1 MSLLPIAT
9 PFPRGEIEISS
20 TQDHHLVVCPP
31 HQHHRRQT
39 QLRDT
44 NHSWLYSCRP
54 AGGGSWFYTMGCFV
68 LLILVNYLIFFLL
81 DFLLFIPSFL
91 VVLVQEKK
99 KTHRSRSVLSPL
111 TAPQFHGSLHP
122 KLHSFI
128 LGPWLLGPSPQTKQP
143 AASTRRPPVFP
154 APISEFLDT
163 VRPSVSDLQKQFFD
177 RELFLASKVD
187 SKSPRSHPH
196 TPLFPKYNNKS
207 SPDTTR
213 VTLFALRSTHRPTTI
228 DHCRDSC
235 LGWLVANRH
244 GDRRFHSLF
253 TDKRHSF

>member
-99 KTHRSRSVLSPL
+99 NTQESIRLVASHGTAVPRKPASKTPLLHSWALATGSLSPDK
-111 TAPQFHGSLHP
+111 TTRCLHP
-122 KLHSFI
+122 S
-128 LGPWLLGPSPQTKQP
+128 
-143 AASTRRPPVFP
+143 STRLPC
-154 APISEFLDT
+154 
-163 VRPSVSDLQKQFFD
+163 
-177 RELFLASKVD
+177 
-187 SKSPRSHPH
+187 SH
-196 TPLFPKYNNKS
+196 F
-207 SPDTTR
+207 R
-213 VTLFALRSTHRPTTI
+213 VP
-228 DHCRDSC
+228 
-235 LGWLVANRH
+235 
-244 GDRRFHSLF
+244 
-253 TDKRHSF
+253 

>member
-9 PFPRGEIEISS
+9 PFPREEIEISS

-99 KTHRSRSVLSPL
+99 NTGVDPSCRLSRHRSSTEACIQNSTPSFLGLGYWVPLPRQNNPLPPPVVHPSSLLPFPSSLTQSVPQSATFRNNSLIGSYFWPRRLTRSPL
-111 TAPQFHGSLHP
+111 AAILTLLCSLNITIRA
-122 KLHSFI
+122 L
-128 LGPWLLGPSPQTKQP
+128 
-143 AASTRRPPVFP
+143 
-154 APISEFLDT
+154 PI
-163 VRPSVSDLQKQFFD
+163 
-177 RELFLASKVD
+177 
-187 SKSPRSHPH
+187 PR
-196 TPLFPKYNNKS
+196 
-207 SPDTTR
+207 
-213 VTLFALRSTHRPTTI
+213 
-228 DHCRDSC
+228 
-235 LGWLVANRH
+235 G
-244 GDRRFHSLF
+244 
-253 TDKRHSF
+253 